1 MIPKISKDK
10 TVLEILKNYPEAR
23 TVFDRYSKQYG
34 GCITCTALFSTIQE
48 LAVIR
53 GIPLDQILTD
63 LNEAVAGL

>member
-10 TVLEILKNYPEAR
+10 TVLEVLKNYPEAR
-23 TVFDRYSKQYG
+23 TIFDSYSRQYDV
-34 GCITCTALFSTIQE
+34 CITCTALFSTLEE

-53 GIPLDQILTD
+53 NIPLEKMLAD